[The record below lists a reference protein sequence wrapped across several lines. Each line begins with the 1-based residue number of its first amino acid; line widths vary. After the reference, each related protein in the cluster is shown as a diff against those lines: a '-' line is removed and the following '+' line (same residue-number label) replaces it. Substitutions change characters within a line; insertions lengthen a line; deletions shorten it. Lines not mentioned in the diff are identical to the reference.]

1 METVSSSLR
10 KFAVVCHPELAD
22 ATRTAAAVAEFLLEH
37 GAELADNGSAYDEA
51 YRKHLVANNYDMM
64 IALGGDGTILRAGH
78 ICAPRGIPLLGIN
91 MGHFGFLT
99 EVGRAN
105 WQSSLETILNGYY
118 RLEERMMLKIE
129 QFRGEQPIGNWQSI
143 NEVVICRGQFVRPIQ
158 LTASVNGYRTSKY
171 VADGL
176 IVSTPTGSTAYALAA
191 GGPILPPEMRNLLI
205 VPVAPHLS
213 MDRAIILPE
222 GARVSVLVNTS
233 HEAVLSVD
241 GHPPVVVIDGDRVES
256 KASDYRLHMVRLK
269 DPGYFYRNITL
280 YMEHNPSTGN
290 IE

>member
-1 METVSSSLR
+1 METALASLR
-10 KFAVVCHPELAD
+10 KFAVVCRPDLPEAVE
-22 ATRTAAAVAEFLLEH
+22 TSEAVARFLKSRGVER
-37 GAELADNGSAYDEA
+37 ADTDSVYDDSWREKV
-51 YRKHLVANNYDMM
+51 RQINYDMM

-78 ICAPRGIPLLGIN
+78 ICAPEGIPLLGIN

-99 EVGRAN
+99 EVSRGN
-105 WQSSLETILNGYY
+105 WQTALETILNGLY

-129 QFRGEQPIGNWQSI
+129 HFRGGLSLGSWQSI
-143 NEVVICRGQFVRPIQ
+143 NEVVVCRGQFVRPIR
-158 LTASVNGYRTSKY
+158 LTASVNNYVTSKY

-176 IVSTPTGSTAYALAA
+176 IVATPTGSTAYSLAA
-191 GGPILPPEMRNLLI
+191 GGPIIPPEMRNILI

-222 GARVSVLVNTS
+222 GVKVGIQVNTD

-241 GHPPVVVIDGDRVES
+241 GHPPVVVIDSDCIECT
-256 KASDYRLHMVRLK
+256 ASEYRLRMVRLK

-280 YMEHNPSTGN
+280 YMEHNPSTEN
-290 IE
+290 IV

>member
-1 METVSSSLR
+1 MAPR
-10 KFAVVCHPELAD
+10 RFAVACHPGLED
-22 ATRTAAAVAEFLLEH
+22 ASRTSVEVARFLLEK
-37 GAELADNGSAYDEA
+37 GAEQADSGSIYDDWLKD
-51 YRKHLVANNYDMM
+51 RLSTDPYDMV

-78 ICAPRGIPLLGIN
+78 LCAAGGVPLLGIN

-99 EVGRAN
+99 EVGRDN
-105 WQSSLETILNGYY
+105 WQTSLIEILEGRY
-118 RLEERMMLKIE
+118 RLEERMMLEIE
-129 QFRGEQPIGNWQSI
+129 HFRGGQSLGCWQAI

-158 LTASVNGYRTSKY
+158 LTASVDGFRTTTY
-171 VADGL
+171 IADGL
-176 IVSTPTGSTAYALAA
+176 IVATPTGSTAYALAA
-191 GGPILPPEMRNLLI
+191 GGPILPPEARNLLI

-222 GARVSVLVNTS
+222 GSCVSVLVNTS

-256 KASDYRLHMVRLK
+256 SASDYRLNMVRLK

-280 YMEHNPSTGN
+280 YMEHNPSAGN
-290 IE
+290 TE

>member
-22 ATRTAAAVAEFLLEH
+22 AARTATTVAEFLLQH
-37 GAELADNGSAYDEA
+37 GAELVDNGSAYDEA
-51 YRKHLVANNYDMM
+51 FRKHLCANTYDML
-64 IALGGDGTILRAGH
+64 IALGGDGTILRCGH
-78 ICAPRGIPLLGIN
+78 ICAPRGTPLLGIN

-99 EVGRAN
+99 EVGRGN

-118 RLEERMMLKIE
+118 RLEERMMLEIE
-129 QFRGEQPIGNWQSI
+129 HFRAEQSIGKWQSI

-176 IVSTPTGSTAYALAA
+176 IVATPTGSTAYALAA
-191 GGPILPPEMRNLLI
+191 GGPILPPETRNILI

-222 GARVSVLVNTS
+222 GSRVSVQVNTS

-241 GHPPVVVIDGDRVES
+241 GHPPVVVVDGDRVES
-256 KASDYRLHMVRLK
+256 RASGYRLHMVRLK

-280 YMEHNPSTGN
+280 YMEHNPSTG
-290 IE
+290 ITE

>member
-10 KFAVVCHPELAD
+10 RFAIVCHPDLLD
-22 ATRTAAAVAEFLLEH
+22 AARTSAAVAQFLLQH
-37 GAELADNGSAYDEA
+37 GAETADNGSVYDEELNERIA
-51 YRKHLVANNYDMM
+51 TRTYDML

-78 ICAPRGIPLLGIN
+78 MCAPRGIPLLGIN

-99 EVGRAN
+99 EVGREN
-105 WQSSLETILNGYY
+105 WQFSLDTILQGHY

-129 QFRGEQPIGNWQSI
+129 HFRGDESLGNWQAI

-158 LTASVNGYRTSKY
+158 LTASVNGYRTSTY

-176 IVSTPTGSTAYALAA
+176 IVATPTGSTAYALAA

-222 GARVSVLVNTS
+222 GVNVNVLVNTN

-241 GHPPVVVIDGDRVES
+241 GKTPVVVIDGDRVES
-256 KASDYRLHMVRLK
+256 TASDYRLQMVRLK

-280 YMEHNPSTGN
+280 YMEHNPSTGKN
-290 IE
+290 E

>member
-1 METVSSSLR
+1 METVLSSLR
-10 KFAVVCHPELAD
+10 KFAIVCHPSLAD
-22 ATRTAAAVAEFLLEH
+22 AERTAASVAEFLIQH
-37 GAELADNGSAYDEA
+37 GAETVDNGSAYDET
-51 YRKHLVANNYDMM
+51 YRKQISARDYDML

-78 ICAPRGIPLLGIN
+78 LCAPRNTPLLGIN

-99 EVGRAN
+99 EVSRDN
-105 WQSSLETILNGYY
+105 WPSSLESILRGYY

-129 QFRGEQPIGNWQSI
+129 HFRGEKSIGEWQAI

-158 LTASVNGYRTSKY
+158 LIASVDGYRTSSY

-176 IVSTPTGSTAYALAA
+176 IVATPTGSTAYALAA
-191 GGPILPPEMRNLLI
+191 GGPILPPETRNLLI

-222 GARVSVLVNTS
+222 GVRVSVLVRTS

-241 GHPPVVVIDGDRVES
+241 GHPPVVVIEGDRIES
-256 KASDYRLHMVRLK
+256 VASDYRLRMVRLK

-280 YMEHNPSTGN
+280 YMEHNPSTGYS
-290 IE
+290 E

>member
-1 METVSSSLR
+1 MLKVLASPQR
-10 KFAVVCHPELAD
+10 FIVACHPGLAD
-22 ATRTAAAVAEFLLEH
+22 ATQTAEEVALYLLQH
-37 GAELADNGSAYDEA
+37 GAELADNDSIYEDGLAERVSNNAY
-51 YRKHLVANNYDMM
+51 NMM

-78 ICAPRGIPLLGIN
+78 MCAAQGIPLLGIN

-99 EVGRAN
+99 EVGKVN
-105 WQSSLETILNGYY
+105 WQSSLQSILEGRY

-129 QFRGEQPIGNWQSI
+129 HIRGEQQLGCWQAI

-158 LTASVNGYRTSKY
+158 LTASVNGYRTSSY

-176 IVSTPTGSTAYALAA
+176 IVATPTGSTAYALAA
-191 GGPILPPEMRNLLI
+191 GGPILPPEMRSLLI

-213 MDRAIILPE
+213 MDRAIVLPE
-222 GARVSVLVNTS
+222 GVNVTVQVNTS

-256 KASDYRLHMVRLK
+256 SASD
-269 DPGYFYRNITL
+269 
-280 YMEHNPSTGN
+280 
-290 IE
+290 

>member
-1 METVSSSLR
+1 MKTVSPSLR
-10 KFAVVCHPELAD
+10 RFAIVFHPNLAD
-22 ATRTAAAVAEFLLEH
+22 AARTASAVARFLQQN
-37 GAELADNGSAYDEA
+37 GAELADDGSAYDDAVRE
-51 YRKHLVANNYDMM
+51 RIANGSYDML
-64 IALGGDGTILRAGH
+64 IALGGDGTMLRAGH
-78 ICAPRGIPLLGIN
+78 MAAPLGIPLLGIN

-99 EVGRAN
+99 EVGRDN
-105 WQSSLETILNGYY
+105 WQPALDTVLQDHY
-118 RLEERMMLKIE
+118 RLEERTMLKIE
-129 QFRGEQPIGNWQSI
+129 HFRGDESIGNWQAI

-158 LTASVNGYRTSKY
+158 LMASVDGYRTSTY

-176 IVSTPTGSTAYALAA
+176 IVATPTGSTAYSLAA
-191 GGPILPPEMRNLLI
+191 GGPILPPEMRTLLI

-213 MDRAIILPE
+213 MDRAIVLPE
-222 GARVSVLVNTS
+222 GVNVSIQVNTN

-256 KASDYRLHMVRLK
+256 TISDYRLKMVRLK

-290 IE
+290 TE

>member
-10 KFAVVCHPELAD
+10 RFAIVCHPDLAD
-22 ATRTAAAVAEFLLEH
+22 ATRTSAAVAQFLLEH
-37 GAELADNGSAYDEA
+37 GAELADNGSVYDEELNERIA
-51 YRKHLVANNYDMM
+51 VNKYDML

-78 ICAPRGIPLLGIN
+78 MCAPRGIPLLGIN

-99 EVGRAN
+99 EVHRDN
-105 WQSSLETILNGYY
+105 WQSSLETILQGLY

-129 QFRGEQPIGNWQSI
+129 HFRGEESLGNWQAI

-158 LTASVNGYRTSKY
+158 LSASVNGYRTSKY

-176 IVSTPTGSTAYALAA
+176 IVATPTGSTAYALAA

-205 VPVAPHLS
+205 IPVAPHLS
-213 MDRAIILPE
+213 MDRAIVLPE
-222 GARVSVLVNTS
+222 GVNVSVIVNTS

-241 GHPPVVVIDGDRVES
+241 GHTPVIVVDGDRVES
-256 KASDYRLHMVRLK
+256 TASNYRLQMVRMK

-290 IE
+290 NE

>member
-1 METVSSSLR
+1 MKTEQSVPR
-10 KFAVVCHPELAD
+10 KFVIVYHPDLTDAAQTTAD
-22 ATRTAAAVAEFLLEH
+22 VARFLLEN
-37 GAELADNGSAYDEA
+37 GAEMAESGSAYGNDIDEQV
-51 YRKHLVANNYDMM
+51 RSQSFDML

-78 ICAPRGIPLLGIN
+78 ICAPHDLPLLGIN

-105 WQSSLETILNGYY
+105 WQGALKDILAGRY
-118 RLEERMMLKIE
+118 RMEDRMMLKIE
-129 QFRGEQPIGNWQSI
+129 HFRGKENLGCWQAI
-143 NEVVICRGQFVRPIQ
+143 NEVVVCRGQFVRPIQ
-158 LTASVNGYRTSKY
+158 LSAEVDGYRTTTY

-176 IVSTPTGSTAYALAA
+176 IVATPTGSTAYSLAA
-191 GGPILPPEMRNLLI
+191 GGPILPPEMRSLLI

-222 GARVSVLVNTS
+222 GARVTVTVKTN

-241 GHPPVVVIDGDRVES
+241 GHPPVVVIDGDKIES
-256 KASDYRLHMVRLK
+256 TASDFHLKMVRLK

-280 YMEHNPSTGN
+280 YMENNPSTGT

>member
-1 METVSSSLR
+1 MNKVLTAPR
-10 KFAVVCHPELAD
+10 RFAVACHPGLED
-22 ATRTAAAVAEFLLEH
+22 ASQTAADVARFLLEN
-37 GAELADNGSAYDEA
+37 GAIQADNGTVYDDWLKDRLA
-51 YRKHLVANNYDMM
+51 TDPYDMV

-78 ICAPRGIPLLGIN
+78 LCAARSVPLLGIN
-91 MGHFGFLT
+91 LGHFGFLT
-99 EVGRAN
+99 EVGRN
-105 WQSSLETILNGYY
+105 TWQASLLEILAGHY
-118 RLEERMMLKIE
+118 RLEERMMLEIE
-129 QFRGEQPIGNWQSI
+129 HFRGEKSLGCWQAI

-158 LTASVNGYRTSKY
+158 LTASVDGYRTTIY

-176 IVSTPTGSTAYALAA
+176 IVATPTGSTAYALAA
-191 GGPILPPEMRNLLI
+191 GGPILPPEARNLLI

-213 MDRAIILPE
+213 MDRAIILSE
-222 GARVSVLVNTS
+222 GSCVSVLVNTS

-256 KASDYRLHMVRLK
+256 SASKYRLNMVRMK

-280 YMEHNPSTGN
+280 YMEHNPSAGN

>member
-1 METVSSSLR
+1 METTSSSLR
-10 KFAVVCHPELAD
+10 RFAIVCHPDLQD
-22 ATRTAAAVAEFLLEH
+22 AARTSMEVSRFLLEH
-37 GAELADNGSAYDEA
+37 GAETADNGSVYDDEMNKLIATRAYDM
-51 YRKHLVANNYDMM
+51 L
-64 IALGGDGTILRAGH
+64 IALGGDGTILRGGH
-78 ICAPRGIPLLGIN
+78 MCAPRGIPLLGIN

-99 EVGRAN
+99 EIGRVN
-105 WQSSLETILNGYY
+105 WQSPLETILLGHY
-118 RLEERMMLKIE
+118 RLEERMMLTIE
-129 QFRGEQPIGNWQSI
+129 NSRGNQYLGIWQAI

-158 LTASVNGYRTSKY
+158 LTASVNGYRTSTY

-176 IVSTPTGSTAYALAA
+176 IVATPTGSTAYALAA

-222 GARVSVLVNTS
+222 GVKVEVVVHTS

-241 GHPPVVVIDGDRVES
+241 GHTPVVVVDGDRVES
-256 KASDYRLHMVRLK
+256 KASDYRLRMVRMK

-280 YMEHNPSTGN
+280 YMERNPSPENT
-290 IE
+290 E

>member
-1 METVSSSLR
+1 MESELSALRRFAIVS
-10 KFAVVCHPELAD
+10 HPDLAD
-22 ATRTAAAVAEFLLEH
+22 TADTSADVTRFLLAN
-37 GAELADNGSAYDEA
+37 GAELVDNGSVYDENLIDRIATRAYDM
-51 YRKHLVANNYDMM
+51 L
-64 IALGGDGTILRAGH
+64 IALGGDGTILRGGH
-78 ICAPRGIPLLGIN
+78 MCAPRGIPLLGIN

-99 EVGRAN
+99 EVGRLN
-105 WQSSLETILNGYY
+105 WQAAIKSILEGRY

-129 QFRGEQPIGNWQSI
+129 HYRGDTCVGCWQAI

-158 LTASVNGYRTSKY
+158 LSANVNGYRTSNY

-176 IVSTPTGSTAYALAA
+176 IVATPTGSTAYALAA

-222 GARVSVLVNTS
+222 GVKVSVSVKTS

-241 GHPPVVVIDGDRVES
+241 GHPPVVVVDGDRVETT
-256 KASDYRLHMVRLK
+256 ASDFHLKMVRLK

-290 IE
+290 TE

>member
-1 METVSSSLR
+1 MDKAFTSPLR
-10 KFAVVCHPELAD
+10 FAVAYHPGLED
-22 ATRTAAAVAEFLLEH
+22 ASRTSAEVARFLLEK
-37 GAELADNGSAYDEA
+37 GAKQADSGSIYDDWLKE
-51 YRKHLVANNYDMM
+51 RLSTDPYDMV
-64 IALGGDGTILRAGH
+64 IALGGDGTMLRAGH
-78 ICAPRGIPLLGIN
+78 LCASRVPLLGIN

-99 EVGRAN
+99 EISREN
-105 WQSSLETILNGYY
+105 WQIPMADILDGRY
-118 RLEERMMLKIE
+118 RLEERMMLEIE
-129 QFRGEQPIGNWQSI
+129 HFRGEKSLGCWQAI

-158 LTASVNGYRTSKY
+158 LTASVDGFRTTTY

-176 IVSTPTGSTAYALAA
+176 IVATPTGSTAYALAA
-191 GGPILPPEMRNLLI
+191 GGPILPPEARNLLI

-222 GARVSVLVNTS
+222 GSCVTVLVNTS

-256 KASDYRLHMVRLK
+256 SVSKYRLDMVRLK
-269 DPGYFYRNITL
+269 DPRYFYRNITL
-280 YMEHNPSTGN
+280 YMEHNPRAGN